1 MTDCKICDGHDGRR
15 AFCMPARNS
24 NSLMRYRELAAVSES
39 EGQSDS
45 LFASNNMK
53 TTMYKVNAAGG
64 R

>member
-1 MTDCKICDGHDGRR
+1 
-15 AFCMPARNS
+15 MPARNS